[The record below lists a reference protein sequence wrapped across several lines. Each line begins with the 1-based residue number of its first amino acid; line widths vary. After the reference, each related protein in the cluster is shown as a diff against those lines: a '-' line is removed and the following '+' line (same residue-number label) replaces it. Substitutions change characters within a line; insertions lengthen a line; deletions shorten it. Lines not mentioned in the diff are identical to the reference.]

1 MDKINVSNLAKEVMQ
16 ELEIYKQNT
25 VENVESAVIET
36 AKEAVAELK
45 KKSPKGITKD
55 YAKSWKYKRNK
66 ETKKAGRYSVIVY
79 SKDPEYRLTHLLEYG
94 HANRDGGRTEGNPHI
109 STVEKNAK
117 QVLQYKIQKKL
128 ENY

>member
-1 MDKINVSNLAKEVMQ
+1 MAKINVSNLAKEVMQ

-36 AKEAVAELK
+36 AKETVEELK

-55 YAKSWKYKRNK
+55 YSKSWNYKRNK
-66 ETKKAGRYSVIVY
+66 KTKKADRYSVIVY

-109 STVEKNAK
+109 SIVEKNAK
-117 QVLQYKIQKKL
+117 QALLYKIQKKL
-128 ENY
+128 ENN

>member
-1 MDKINVSNLAKEVMQ
+1 MAKINVSNLAKEVMQ

-36 AKEAVAELK
+36 AKEAVEELK

-55 YAKSWKYKRNK
+55 YSKSWKYKRNK
-66 ETKKAGRYSVIVY
+66 ETKKADRYSVIIY

-109 STVEKNAK
+109 SIVEKNIK

-128 ENY
+128 ENN